1 MNIRGTTR
9 LIVLFGSPVAHS
21 KSPAMLNAAFAATG
35 QDFVYVACDVGVE
48 QCAAAIEALRTLN
61 ARGANVTMPL
71 KQAATGLVDRLT
83 PIAELA
89 GAVNTIVNDEGWLT
103 GHNTDGE
110 GYFRALTEAGV
121 PFVGSTMT
129 IIGAG
134 GAATAI
140 AVQAAA
146 EGVRGI
152 SIFNV
157 RDEFFAAAERVAA
170 GIRERYGCNARVCDL
185 AEAEVLRRAIAAT
198 DILVNGTPVGMAP
211 SIDQSVITDAND
223 LHPALVVTDVVYAP
237 VETRLLKQA
246 TSRGCR
252 TVNGLG
258 MVVFQAASAF
268 KLWTGEEM
276 PIDVA
281 RSAATGRSAP
291 TT

>member
-1 MNIRGTTR
+1 VDIRGTTR
-9 LIVLFGSPVAHS
+9 LIALFGSPVTHS
-21 KSPAMLNAAFAATG
+21 KSPAMLNAALAATR
-35 QDFVYVACDVGVE
+35 QDFLYVAFDVGVK
-48 QCAAAIEALRTLN
+48 QCAAAIQALRTLN

-71 KQAATGLVDRLT
+71 KQAVTGLVDRLT

-110 GYFRALTEAGV
+110 GYFRALREAGV
-121 PFVGSTMT
+121 PFVESTMT

-134 GAATAI
+134 GAAAAI
-140 AVQAAA
+140 TVQAAA
-146 EGVRGI
+146 EGVRRI

-157 RDEFFAAAERVAA
+157 GDDFFPAAERLAA
-170 GIRERYGCNARVCDL
+170 GIRERYGCDARVGDL
-185 AEAEVLRRAIAAT
+185 ADAEELRRAIAEA
-198 DILVNGTPVGMAP
+198 DILVNATPVGMAP
-211 SIDQSVITDAND
+211 STDESVIADARY

-258 MVVFQAASAF
+258 MVLFQAASAF

-276 PIDVA
+276 PVDVA
-281 RSAATGRSAP
+281 RSAARRDSGP